1 MNKIYKTVWC
11 EATRTWVAVSENA
24 VGHAGGTSKIVE
36 PALETKRFLKVTLLG
51 AAALLALGMVG
62 PFAHEAHAAS
72 NTGLCLTYKGGTNNV
87 SGNGGVLSNGCNSA
101 AWING
106 LTPGGSTDWVGL
118 TADDT
123 QVVLDGNAGKIYFR
137 TGGANGNV
145 LTMSNATDG
154 ILLSGVA
161 AGVRSTD
168 AVNMSQLNSLSTS
181 TASSVSSLST
191 STASE
196 IASLSTSTA
205 GDIASLSDSTA
216 NSLASLSTSTSGS
229 IASLSTSTNSGF
241 ASLST
246 STEASITAL
255 STSTNNG
262 FASLSTST
270 ANSITSLSTSTAES
284 IASLS
289 TSMLSTGASV
299 VTQDAATG
307 AISVGAES
315 TGRTVD
321 FAGSEGTRTLT
332 GISAGV
338 EDTDA
343 VNVSQLHSLSTTT
356 SNSLTSLST
365 GLSSSERDVSS
376 LSTSLLGTADEVAT
390 LSTRLST
397 VNANL
402 SDLGATINGLQ
413 TSMGNAVSYDDS
425 SRAFITLGGVGAT
438 NAVLLTNVAAGTISA
453 TSTDAVNGSQ
463 VHTLQQ
469 DFAAQYDVLTSQVS
483 SLSTAVVGLESAAS
497 ENAAVS
503 PDSSTASGDNS
514 TATGTNST
522 ATGEN
527 STATG

>member
-62 PFAHEAHAAS
+62 PFAPEAHAAS

-229 IASLSTSTNSGF
+229 IASLSTSTN
-241 ASLST
+241 
-246 STEASITAL
+246 
-255 STSTNNG
+255 NG

-289 TSMLSTGASV
+289 TSMLSTGTSV
-299 VTQDAATG
+299 VTQDATTG

-527 STATG
+527 STA